1 MKKITA
7 IVAIFISFNVFA
19 NNMKPMQIAYFT
31 EETKQHSFYTEQ
43 MSVGE
48 IAEFE
53 ACHLSEKEINFFNDQ
68 IIYPEDTNKTFLG
81 FDLDIIE
88 MGLSFVSLGLSIIP
102 AN

>member
-1 MKKITA
+1 MKKL
-7 IVAIFISFNVFA
+7 VAIITIFLSFSVFA
-19 NNMKPMQIAYFT
+19 NNMKPMQVAYYAK
-31 EETKQHSFYTEQ
+31 ENKQHSFYTEQ

-88 MGLSFVSLGLSIIP
+88 MGLSFVYLGLSIIP

>member
-1 MKKITA
+1 MKKLAA
-7 IVAIFISFNVFA
+7 IVIIFISFNVFA
-19 NNMKPMQIAYFT
+19 NNMKPMQIAYFS
-31 EETKQHSFYTEQ
+31 EGNKQHSFYTEH
-43 MSVGE
+43 MSLGE
-48 IAEFE
+48 IAAFE

-102 AN
+102 TN